1 MFVLKNILKVKLGGR
16 SRRGISRGA
25 SVILFVFLCFS
36 IFLKEKKNTGDWM
49 ISLERGQSETP
60 SSSDLESVFLFVLSF
75 LVSTIFLK
83 TKNPGEGM
91 RR

>member
-1 MFVLKNILKVKLGGR
+1 MEGAE
-16 SRRGISRGA
+16 GA
-25 SVILFVFLCFS
+25 SLEEPQLFSLSFFVFA
-36 IFLKEKKNTGDWM
+36 IFLKKKNTGDCV
-49 ISLERGQSETP
+49 ISLERGQSETF